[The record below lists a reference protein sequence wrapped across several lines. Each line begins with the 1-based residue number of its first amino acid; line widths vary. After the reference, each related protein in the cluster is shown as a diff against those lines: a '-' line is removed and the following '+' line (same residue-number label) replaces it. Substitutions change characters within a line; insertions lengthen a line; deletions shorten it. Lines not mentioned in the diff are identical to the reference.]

1 MQLTEEQL
9 ATWKRDGCLVVADVF
24 PPESVTSALEAVEHN
39 AYDGLTYAEYRKKW
53 DKNPEKIRR
62 ICEQSPSM
70 QLLAGPFGKALHFPT
85 GLDAVDRL
93 LENEN
98 YLDVACQLLST
109 TEIRLGYG
117 QIFLREGLTDT
128 RYSEHRWQGYHI
140 DNGTNSQLP
149 PHPNWESCC
158 TILSLMVRR
167 CWCVRV
173 HIGNCRQYSV
183 AMPDAQVD

>member
-9 ATWKRDGCLVVADVF
+9 ATWKRDDCLVVADVF
-24 PPESVTSALEAVEHN
+24 QPESVIPALEAVERN
-39 AYDGLTYAEYRKKW
+39 AYDGLTYAEYREKW
-53 DKNPEKIRR
+53 DKNPEEIRR

-93 LENEN
+93 LENED

-109 TEIRLGYG
+109 NEIRLGYG

-128 RYSEHRWQGYHI
+128 RYSEHPWQGYHI

-149 PHPNWESCC
+149 
-158 TILSLMVRR
+158 M
-167 CWCVRV
+167 
-173 HIGNCRQYSV
+173 
-183 AMPDAQVD
+183 